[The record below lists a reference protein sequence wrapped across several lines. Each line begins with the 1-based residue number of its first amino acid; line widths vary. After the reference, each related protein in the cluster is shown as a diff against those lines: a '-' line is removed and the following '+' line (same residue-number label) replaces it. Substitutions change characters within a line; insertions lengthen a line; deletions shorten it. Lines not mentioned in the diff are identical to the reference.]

1 MNNLQKFLQGWV
13 VVKISN
19 ENQLLKLKRVCE
31 ALQIEYI
38 NVLRYSLQN
47 IKDMFM
53 NEINRDYPLTYS
65 ECICYEYTPGKGITC
80 GWEHKY
86 KKAVEDEYFDEIVD
100 FDSLELDKII
110 KNFKNI

>member
-1 MNNLQKFLQGWV
+1 MNNLQRFLQGYV
-13 VVKISN
+13 VVRLRN
-19 ENQLLKLKRVCE
+19 EKERMVLKKTLE
-31 ALQIEYI
+31 AMRIEYCD
-38 NVLRYSLQN
+38 VLNYKIWKMKELFQN
-47 IKDMFM
+47 PV
-53 NEINRDYPLTYS
+53 NRDYPLTYS

-86 KKAVEDEYFDEIVD
+86 KKAVEDEYFDEMVD